1 MCDDPGNGCVNEH
14 RQNLNARQAVQKI
27 VFHMMSMTPSLP
39 MDPVTS
45 NRLHCWLC
53 GSDRLLLSKSSNLS
67 QRLDSM
73 AFQIT
78 DARYGVTGSIYR
90 CVACGFYQC
99 SELDDVLG
107 FYETMNDEGYESTR
121 SCRALQARELL
132 KTVASFLPNG
142 RLLDIGAGSG
152 ILVEEALSMGYA
164 AEGIEPSQWLW
175 RKAVERQLKVHHGI
189 LPHEEI
195 QPDFDIVCMVDVIE
209 HVPDPLG
216 LLREAGR
223 VMSSQGVGVV
233 VTPDVGSIAA
243 RMLGSKWWHYRTAHI
258 GYFNQ
263 QTLTLALSKAGFVPI
278 AVHRPSWYFP
288 LDYLLQRLL
297 GYLKIAVP
305 ARVASLARHITVPL
319 NLRDSLLVVFRKGQS

>member
-1 MCDDPGNGCVNEH
+1 ME
-14 RQNLNARQAVQKI
+14 
-27 VFHMMSMTPSLP
+27 SMT
-39 MDPVTS
+39 T

-53 GSDRLLLSKSSNLS
+53 GSDRLLLSKSSNLP

-90 CVACGFYQC
+90 CAACGFYQC
-99 SELDDVLG
+99 SDLDDVLG
-107 FYETMNDEGYESTR
+107 FYETMNDESYENTR
-121 SCRALQARELL
+121 ACRALQAKKLL
-132 KTVASFLPNG
+132 KTVSAFVPNG

-164 AEGIEPSQWLW
+164 AEGVEPSQWLW
-175 RKAVERQLKVHHGI
+175 QKAVERRLRVHHGV

-195 QPDFDIVCMVDVIE
+195 QTDYDIVCMVDVIE
-209 HVPDPLG
+209 HVSDPLG

-223 VMSSQGVGVV
+223 VMSSRGLGVI
-233 VTPDVGSIAA
+233 VTPDVGSFAA
-243 RMLGSKWWHYRTAHI
+243 RTLGSKWWHYRIAHI

-263 QTLTLALSKAGFVPI
+263 QTLTQALSKMGFVPI
-278 AVHRPSWYFP
+278 AVSRPSWYFP
-288 LDYLLQRLL
+288 LDYLLQRML
-297 GYLKIAVP
+297 GYLNIAVP
-305 ARVASLARHITVPL
+305 APVLGLARPLTIPL